1 MLYTTCGS
9 TDLSLHGITF
19 ASKGIEK
26 FMGTVMRIDDQDLV
40 SRMEGFAVQGVKGGS
55 LFLFPSTEDSNYY
68 SGAVDNY
75 QQRVSNVRGT
85 IREIINAELRK
96 CYSCPFINYCLP

>member
-1 MLYTTCGS
+1 MLYTTRGS
-9 TDLSLHGITF
+9 TDLSLRGITF
-19 ASKGIEK
+19 ATEGVEK

-55 LFLFPSTEDSNYY
+55 LFLFPSTENSNYY

-75 QQRVSNVRGT
+75 QQCVSNVRGT

-96 CYSCPFINYCLP
+96 CYGCPFINYCLP